1 MQCSALVIDDEPL
14 ARKRMISLLEPYSS
28 EIEILGEAGS
38 GAQAIKMIH
47 ETLPDV
53 VFLDIQMPDMDAFEV
68 LHSLSANDVPLV
80 IFTTAYDNFALKAFD
95 ENTVDYLLKPVDP
108 DRLAVSIEKL
118 RRQIPQVDDT
128 TVPPG
133 FSWEK
138 LCNLVDMSALY
149 LQRLQVKV
157 GDRIVFVNIDEVVRF
172 HSEEKYTTVYTVN
185 GQYVIDTPTRKETG
199 SEAFYACTSFAYRGN
214 RLHRR
219 MPQGRCRAHGYGAS
233 RQGGDAAHCQPLA
246 GEKNQKPVDE
256 LRNYLLGHR

>member
-1 MQCSALVIDDEPL
+1 MQCTALVIDDEPL
-14 ARKRMISLLEPYSS
+14 ARKRMVSLLEPFSS

-38 GAQAIKMIH
+38 GAQAVKMIH
-47 ETLPDV
+47 EMLPDV

-68 LHSLSANDVPLV
+68 LHSLQGEDMPLV
-80 IFTTAYDNFALKAFD
+80 IFTTAYDNFALKAFE

-108 DRLAVSIEKL
+108 ERLATAIEKL
-118 RRQIPQVDDT
+118 RRMIPQVDDT

-157 GDRIVFVNIDEVVRF
+157 GDRIVFVNIDEVIRF

-185 GQYVIDTPTRKETG
+185 GQYVIDTPLVELEKKLDPRHFTRV
-199 SEAFYACTSFAYRGN
+199 
-214 RLHRR
+214 HRSHIVAIDYIAE
-219 MPQGRCRAHGYGAS
+219 CRK
-233 RQGGDAAHCQPLA
+233 GDA
-246 GEKNQKPVDE
+246 GRMVMV
-256 LRNYLLGHR
+256 LRDKAATQLVVSRSLVKKIRNL

>member
-157 GDRIVFVNIDEVVRF
+157 GDRIVFVNLDEVIRF

-185 GQYVIDTPTRKETG
+185 GQYVIDTPLVELEKKLDPRHFTRV
-199 SEAFYACTSFAYRGN
+199 
-214 RLHRR
+214 HRSHIVAIDYIAE
-219 MPQGRCRAHGYGAS
+219 CRK
-233 RQGGDAAHCQPLA
+233 GDA
-246 GEKNQKPVDE
+246 GRMVMV
-256 LRNYLLGHR
+256 LRDKAATQLIVSRSLVKKIRSL

>member
-1 MQCSALVIDDEPL
+1 MQCTALVIDDEPL
-14 ARKRMISLLEPYSS
+14 ARKRMVSLLEPFSS

-38 GAQAIKMIH
+38 GAQAVKMIH
-47 ETLPDV
+47 EMLPDV

-68 LHSLSANDVPLV
+68 LHSLQGEDMPLV
-80 IFTTAYDNFALKAFD
+80 IFTTAYDNFALKAFE

-108 DRLAVSIEKL
+108 ERLATAIEKL
-118 RRQIPQVDDT
+118 RRMIPQVDDT

-157 GDRIVFVNIDEVVRF
+157 GDRIVFVNIDEVIRF

-185 GQYVIDTPTRKETG
+185 GQYVIDTPLVELEKKLDPRHFTRV
-199 SEAFYACTSFAYRGN
+199 
-214 RLHRR
+214 HRSHIVAIDYIAE
-219 MPQGRCRAHGYGAS
+219 CRK
-233 RQGGDAAHCQPLA
+233 GDA
-246 GEKNQKPVDE
+246 GRMVMV
-256 LRNYLLGHR
+256 LRDKAATQLVVSRSLVKKIRTL

>member
-1 MQCSALVIDDEPL
+1 MQCTALVIDDEPL
-14 ARKRMISLLEPYSS
+14 ARKRMMQLLEPFSS

-38 GAQAIKMIH
+38 GAQAVKMIH
-47 ETLPDV
+47 EMLPDV

-68 LHSLSANDVPLV
+68 LHSLQGDDMPLV
-80 IFTTAYDNFALKAFD
+80 IFTTAYDNFALKAFE

-108 DRLAVSIEKL
+108 ERLATAIEKL
-118 RRQIPQVDDT
+118 RRMIPQVDDT

-157 GDRIVFVNIDEVVRF
+157 GDRIVFVNIDEVIRF

-185 GQYVIDTPTRKETG
+185 GQYVIDTPLVELEKKLDPRHFTRV
-199 SEAFYACTSFAYRGN
+199 
-214 RLHRR
+214 HRSHIVAIDYIAE
-219 MPQGRCRAHGYGAS
+219 CRK
-233 RQGGDAAHCQPLA
+233 GDA
-246 GEKNQKPVDE
+246 GRMVMV
-256 LRNYLLGHR
+256 LRDKAATQLVVSRSLVKKIRNL

>member
-108 DRLAVSIEKL
+108 ERLAVSIEKL

-185 GQYVIDTPTRKETG
+185 GSYVIDTPLVELEKKLDPRHFTRV
-199 SEAFYACTSFAYRGN
+199 
-214 RLHRR
+214 HRSHIVAIDYIAE
-219 MPQGRCRAHGYGAS
+219 CRK
-233 RQGGDAAHCQPLA
+233 GDA
-246 GEKNQKPVDE
+246 GRMVMV
-256 LRNYLLGHR
+256 LRDKAATQLIVSRSLVKKIRSL

>member
-28 EIEILGEAGS
+28 EIDILGEAGS

-68 LHSLSANDVPLV
+68 LHSLSANDVPLL

-185 GQYVIDTPTRKETG
+185 GQYVIDTPLVELEKKLDPRHFTRV
-199 SEAFYACTSFAYRGN
+199 
-214 RLHRR
+214 HRSHIVAIDYIAE
-219 MPQGRCRAHGYGAS
+219 CRK
-233 RQGGDAAHCQPLA
+233 GDA
-246 GEKNQKPVDE
+246 GRMVMV
-256 LRNYLLGHR
+256 LRDKAATQLIVSRSLVKKIRSL

>member
-1 MQCSALVIDDEPL
+1 MQCTALVIDDEPL
-14 ARKRMISLLEPYSS
+14 ARKRMVSLLEPFSS

-38 GAQAIKMIH
+38 GAQAVKMIH
-47 ETLPDV
+47 EMMPDV

-68 LHSLSANDVPLV
+68 LHSLDGDDVPLV
-80 IFTTAYDNFALKAFD
+80 IFTTAYDNFALKAFE

-108 DRLAVSIEKL
+108 ERLATAIEKL
-118 RRQIPQVDDT
+118 RRMIPQVDDT

-157 GDRIVFVNIDEVVRF
+157 GDRIVFVNIDEVIRF

-185 GQYVIDTPTRKETG
+185 GQYVIDTPLVELEKKLDPRHFTRV
-199 SEAFYACTSFAYRGN
+199 
-214 RLHRR
+214 HRSHIVAIDYIAE
-219 MPQGRCRAHGYGAS
+219 CRK
-233 RQGGDAAHCQPLA
+233 GDA
-246 GEKNQKPVDE
+246 GRMVMV
-256 LRNYLLGHR
+256 LRDKAATQLVVSRSLVKKIRNL

>member
-1 MQCSALVIDDEPL
+1 MQCTALVIDDEPL
-14 ARKRMISLLEPYSS
+14 ARKRMMQLLEPFSS

-38 GAQAIKMIH
+38 GAQAVKMIH
-47 ETLPDV
+47 EMLPDV

-68 LHSLSANDVPLV
+68 LHSLQGEDMPLV
-80 IFTTAYDNFALKAFD
+80 IFTTAYDNFALKAFE

-108 DRLAVSIEKL
+108 ERLATAIEKL
-118 RRQIPQVDDT
+118 RRMIPQVDDT

-157 GDRIVFVNIDEVVRF
+157 GDRIVFVNIDEVIRF

-185 GQYVIDTPTRKETG
+185 GQYVIDTPLVELEKKLDPRHFTRV
-199 SEAFYACTSFAYRGN
+199 
-214 RLHRR
+214 HRSHIVAIDYIAE
-219 MPQGRCRAHGYGAS
+219 CRK
-233 RQGGDAAHCQPLA
+233 GDA
-246 GEKNQKPVDE
+246 GRMVMV
-256 LRNYLLGHR
+256 LRDKAATQLVVSRSLVKKIRNL

>member
-1 MQCSALVIDDEPL
+1 MQCTALVIDDEPL
-14 ARKRMISLLEPYSS
+14 ARKRMISLLEPYAS

-38 GAQAIKMIH
+38 GAQAVKMIH
-47 ETLPDV
+47 EMLPDV

-68 LHSLSANDVPLV
+68 LHSLSADEVPLV
-80 IFTTAYDNFALKAFD
+80 VFTTAYDNFALKAFD

-108 DRLAVSIEKL
+108 ERLAVAIEKL

-128 TVPPG
+128 TIPPG

-157 GDRIVFVNIDEVVRF
+157 GDRIVFVNIDEVIRF

-185 GQYVIDTPTRKETG
+185 GQYVIDTPLVELEKKLDPRHFTRV
-199 SEAFYACTSFAYRGN
+199 
-214 RLHRR
+214 HRSHIVAIDYIAE
-219 MPQGRCRAHGYGAS
+219 CRK
-233 RQGGDAAHCQPLA
+233 GDA
-246 GEKNQKPVDE
+246 GRMIMV
-256 LRNYLLGHR
+256 LRDKAATQLVVSRSLVKKIRSL

>member
-1 MQCSALVIDDEPL
+1 MLCTALVIDDEPL
-14 ARKRMISLLEPYSS
+14 ARKRMVSLLEPFSS

-38 GAQAIKMIH
+38 GAQAVKMIH
-47 ETLPDV
+47 EMLPDV

-68 LHSLSANDVPLV
+68 LHSLQGDDMPLV
-80 IFTTAYDNFALKAFD
+80 IFTTAYDNFALKAFE

-108 DRLAVSIEKL
+108 ERLATAIEKL
-118 RRQIPQVDDT
+118 RRMIPQVDDT

-157 GDRIVFVNIDEVVRF
+157 GDRIVFVNIDEVIRF

-185 GQYVIDTPTRKETG
+185 GQYVIDTPLVELEKKLDPRHFTRV
-199 SEAFYACTSFAYRGN
+199 
-214 RLHRR
+214 HRSHIVAIDYIAE
-219 MPQGRCRAHGYGAS
+219 CRK
-233 RQGGDAAHCQPLA
+233 GDA
-246 GEKNQKPVDE
+246 GRMVMV
-256 LRNYLLGHR
+256 LRDKAATQLVVSRSLVKKIRNL

>member
-1 MQCSALVIDDEPL
+1 MQCTALVIDDEPL
-14 ARKRMISLLEPYSS
+14 ARKRMVSLLEPFSS

-38 GAQAIKMIH
+38 GAQAVKMIH
-47 ETLPDV
+47 EMLPDV

-68 LHSLSANDVPLV
+68 LHSLQGDDMPLV
-80 IFTTAYDNFALKAFD
+80 IFTTAYDNFALKAFE

-108 DRLAVSIEKL
+108 ERLATAIEKL
-118 RRQIPQVDDT
+118 RRMIPQVDDT

-157 GDRIVFVNIDEVVRF
+157 GDRIVFVNIDEVIRF

-185 GQYVIDTPTRKETG
+185 GQYVIDTPLVELEKKLDPRHFTRV
-199 SEAFYACTSFAYRGN
+199 
-214 RLHRR
+214 HRSHIVAIDYIAE
-219 MPQGRCRAHGYGAS
+219 CRK
-233 RQGGDAAHCQPLA
+233 GDA
-246 GEKNQKPVDE
+246 GRMVMM
-256 LRNYLLGHR
+256 LRDKAATQLVVSRSLVKKIRNL

>member
-1 MQCSALVIDDEPL
+1 MQCTALVIDDEPL
-14 ARKRMISLLEPYSS
+14 ARKRMVSLLEPFSS

-38 GAQAIKMIH
+38 GAQAVKMIH
-47 ETLPDV
+47 EMLPDV

-68 LHSLSANDVPLV
+68 LHSLQGDDMPLV
-80 IFTTAYDNFALKAFD
+80 IFTTAYDNFALKAFE

-108 DRLAVSIEKL
+108 ERLATAIEKL
-118 RRQIPQVDDT
+118 RRMIPQVDDT

-157 GDRIVFVNIDEVVRF
+157 GDRIVFVNIDEVIRF

-185 GQYVIDTPTRKETG
+185 GQYVIDTPLVELEKKLDPRHFTRV
-199 SEAFYACTSFAYRGN
+199 
-214 RLHRR
+214 HRSHIVAIDYIAE
-219 MPQGRCRAHGYGAS
+219 CRK
-233 RQGGDAAHCQPLA
+233 GDA
-246 GEKNQKPVDE
+246 GRMVMV
-256 LRNYLLGHR
+256 LRDKAATQLVVSRSLVKKIRTL

>member
-1 MQCSALVIDDEPL
+1 MQCTALVIDDEPL
-14 ARKRMISLLEPYSS
+14 ARKRMVSLLEPFSS

-38 GAQAIKMIH
+38 GAQAVKMIH
-47 ETLPDV
+47 EMLPDV

-68 LHSLSANDVPLV
+68 LHSLQGDDMPLV
-80 IFTTAYDNFALKAFD
+80 IFTTAYDNFALKAFE

-108 DRLAVSIEKL
+108 ERLSTAIEKL
-118 RRQIPQVDDT
+118 RRMIPQVDDT

-157 GDRIVFVNIDEVVRF
+157 GDRIVFVNIDEVIRF

-185 GQYVIDTPTRKETG
+185 GQYVIDTPLVELEKKLDPRHFTRV
-199 SEAFYACTSFAYRGN
+199 
-214 RLHRR
+214 HRSHIVAIDYIAE
-219 MPQGRCRAHGYGAS
+219 CRK
-233 RQGGDAAHCQPLA
+233 GDA
-246 GEKNQKPVDE
+246 GRMVMV
-256 LRNYLLGHR
+256 LRDKAATQLVVSRSLVKKIRNL